1 MKFNYTKWIP
11 PFILI
16 MLSYVV
22 ALSIDYIE
30 LTEQNDFNRTKAKDI
45 NFSISN
51 AFILFYTLK
60 KA

>member
-30 LTEQNDFNRTKAKDI
+30 LTEQNDFNKTKAKEI

-51 AFILFYTLK
+51 TRGENVF
-60 KA
+60 